1 MSTSRSYPMPV
12 SSSPWRNTPS
22 TRPTVGK
29 FWTPAN
35 PASRTWRRN
44 WDMIRNG
51 SVAQTPARTGVCSTT
66 GKTSRAISMTI
77 ALASP

>member
-1 MSTSRSYPMPV
+1 
-12 SSSPWRNTPS
+12 
-22 TRPTVGK
+22 
-29 FWTPAN
+29 
-35 PASRTWRRN
+35 
-44 WDMIRNG
+44 MIRNG